1 MSFRF
6 TLASVLRVRESIERR
21 EELALQR
28 AEYEVARV
36 RRQIEELSN
45 KLAKDARDREK
56 ALQQPTQAFRLW
68 SMQAEMDA
76 VLAARQALLESLQT
90 LQRQRDAQMKRYQAA
105 HNDHQVLLELQKQQ
119 KDEYEHEQERAQ
131 QKRLDDLF
139 AARRHLRT

>member
-1 MSFRF
+1 
-6 TLASVLRVRESIERR
+6 
-21 EELALQR
+21 
-28 AEYEVARV
+28 
-36 RRQIEELSN
+36 
-45 KLAKDARDREK
+45 
-56 ALQQPTQAFRLW
+56 
-68 SMQAEMDA
+68 MDA

-90 LQRQRDAQMKRYQAA
+90 LQQQRDAQMKRYQAA

>member
-6 TLASVLRVRESIERR
+6 TLATVLRVRESIERR

-36 RRQIEELSN
+36 QRQVEELSN
-45 KLAKDARDREK
+45 KLAKDARDREQ
-56 ALQQPTQAFRLW
+56 ALQQPTQAFRLR

-76 VLAARQALLESLQT
+76 DMATRQALLDILQT
-90 LQRQRDAQMKRYQAA
+90 LQQKRDAQMKRYQIA
-105 HNDHQVLLELQKQQ
+105 HNDHQVLIELQKQQ
-119 KDEYEHEQERAQ
+119 KGEYEHEQERAQ

-139 AARRHLRT
+139 AARLHLRS